1 MTTSDLERR
10 LTAAL
15 EQHAEDA
22 MNRTNT
28 NEKLEALSI
37 DVEHSQRRRRIG
49 LAVGAAAA
57 VAAVTIAAI
66 AFTNANDKPDSAQP
80 VDETDAVGLATDYL
94 DAYTSFDRAEAASYL
109 AAGARDDA
117 GVGDWNRWLEATQYK
132 MVNRSCEELR
142 TSAQGTIVKCSFAY
156 HCLGSDAIDRG
167 PFGNASW
174 TFTIRDDQIVDAQE
188 TNPFETNGFSDAM
201 WKPFAY
207 WVSQEYPDDAAKM
220 YEDWPSTSSQVTT
233 DRSLELWEEHTKD
246 YITAVQRGDPI

>member
-1 MTTSDLERR
+1 MTISEVERR

-49 LAVGAAAA
+49 VAAAAAAA
-57 VAAVTIAAI
+57 VAAVAIAAI
-66 AFTNANDKPDSAQP
+66 AVTNANDEPDGVQP
-80 VDETDAVGLATDYL
+80 VNQTDAVGLATDYL

-109 AAGARDDA
+109 TAGARDDA

-132 MVNRSCEELR
+132 MVDRSCEELG
-142 TSAQGTIVKCSFAY
+142 TAAQGTIVKCSFAY

-188 TNPFETNGFSDAM
+188 TNP
-201 WKPFAY
+201 Y
-207 WVSQEYPDDAAKM
+207 
-220 YEDWPSTSSQVTT
+220 
-233 DRSLELWEEHTKD
+233 
-246 YITAVQRGDPI
+246 